1 MTPGSRGGWAALAAF
16 TCAFVTAPLPALAH
30 HSFAMFDE
38 TRTTTIS
45 GVVEEFQMIQP
56 HSWLQLVAVDSHGK
70 QHEWSLEAS
79 APGQLMKG
87 GWQQTSLRPGDKV
100 TVSLHPLKDGTNG
113 GELLTVTL
121 PDGHVLSAHKPPS
134 GPQ

>member
-1 MTPGSRGGWAALAAF
+1 MTPGPRGGAAALI
-16 TCAFVTAPLPALAH
+16 CALLIPLPAFAH

-38 TRTTTIS
+38 NRTATIA
-45 GVVEEFQMIQP
+45 GVVEEFQMINP
-56 HSWLQLVAVDSHGK
+56 HSWIQLMAMDSQGK

-79 APGQLMKG
+79 APGQLMRG

-100 TVSLHPLKDGTNG
+100 TVSIHPLKDGTNG

-121 PDGHVLSAHKPPS
+121 ADGRVLNAHKAPGGS
-134 GPQ
+134 Q

>member
-1 MTPGSRGGWAALAAF
+1 MTPGSKGGATALMFAS
-16 TCAFVTAPLPALAH
+16 VIAPLPAFAH

-38 TRTTTIS
+38 TRTANIA
-45 GVVEEFQMIQP
+45 GVVEEFQMINP
-56 HSWLQLVAVDSHGK
+56 HSWLQLMAVDSQGK

-79 APGQLMKG
+79 APVQLMKG

-100 TVSLHPLKDGTNG
+100 TVSIHPLKDGTNG

-121 PDGHVLSAHKPPS
+121 PDGRVLSAHKPP
-134 GPQ
+134 GGGQ

>member
-1 MTPGSRGGWAALAAF
+1 MTPSLKGGSAALL
-16 TCAFVTAPLPALAH
+16 CALVIAPLPAFAH

-38 TRTTTIS
+38 SRTTALS
-45 GVVEEFQMIQP
+45 GVVEEFQMINP
-56 HSWLQLVAVDSHGK
+56 HSWLELMAVDSQGK

-79 APGQLMKG
+79 APVQLMRG
-87 GWQQTSLRPGDKV
+87 GWQQTSLRPGDKI
-100 TVSLHPLKDGTNG
+100 TVSIHPLKDGTNG

-121 PDGHVLSAHKPPS
+121 ADGRVLSAHKAPG

>member
-1 MTPGSRGGWAALAAF
+1 M
-16 TCAFVTAPLPALAH
+16 CAFVIVPLPAFAH

-38 TRTTTIS
+38 SRTSNIS
-45 GVVEEFQMIQP
+45 GVVEEFQMINP
-56 HSWLQLVAVDSHGK
+56 HSWLQLMAMDSQGK
-70 QHEWSLEAS
+70 QREWSLEAS
-79 APGQLMKG
+79 APGQLMRG

-100 TVSLHPLKDGTNG
+100 TVSIHPLKDGTNG

-121 PDGHVLSAHKPPS
+121 PDGHVLSAHKPPG

>member
-1 MTPGSRGGWAALAAF
+1 MTPGLRGRATALMCALA
-16 TCAFVTAPLPALAH
+16 VAPLPAYAH

-38 TRTTTIS
+38 TRTATIS
-45 GVVEEFQMIQP
+45 GVVQDFQMINP
-56 HSWLQLVAVDSHGK
+56 HSWLQLMALDSQGK
-70 QHEWSLEAS
+70 PREWSLEAS

-100 TVSLHPLKDGTNG
+100 TVSLHPLKDGTYG
-113 GELLTVTL
+113 GELITVTL

-134 GPQ
+134 GGQ